1 MPSILSDSNS
11 SGINPG
17 TLHPDPD
24 PTPDPAP
31 DPDPDPDPAPERST
45 VALSGFSALKT
56 PITQRSSPQTPPNAP
71 KRPPRASPRVGGLV
85 SECAGPALTLTRLS
99 LSHGACAGT
108 RWLLGTVLALVAR
121 GHVVPREHARCGAP
135 PQVQAAGRQPRSTRA
150 SRTIRTAEAQSFPMS
165 ALCRRTSTDPAL
177 FTARARRMSR
187 ATCSSS
193 LCLSPSYSTQSP

>member
-1 MPSILSDSNS
+1 MRSTHSRHHRHGPISYREPNTRQQEPRNL
-11 SGINPG
+11 
-17 TLHPDPD
+17 PDPD

-99 LSHGACAGT
+99 
-108 RWLLGTVLALVAR
+108 
-121 GHVVPREHARCGAP
+121 
-135 PQVQAAGRQPRSTRA
+135 
-150 SRTIRTAEAQSFPMS
+150 
-165 ALCRRTSTDPAL
+165 
-177 FTARARRMSR
+177 
-187 ATCSSS
+187 
-193 LCLSPSYSTQSP
+193 